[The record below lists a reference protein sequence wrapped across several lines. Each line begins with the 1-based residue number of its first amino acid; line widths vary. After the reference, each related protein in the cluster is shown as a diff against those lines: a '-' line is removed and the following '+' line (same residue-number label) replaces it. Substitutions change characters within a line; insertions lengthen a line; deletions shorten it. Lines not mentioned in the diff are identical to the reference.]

1 MGEHS
6 LQHTTDH
13 VRNLQFGF
21 CVSGC
26 SNIPGAEIAQFFC
39 LPAIRPTCTNQLID
53 TKIRTHLTF
62 QIFLFTMKLLLK
74 NNTFPTQT
82 LPSCWSFNKYLE
94 KLVFVQTEFL
104 LNTPHFWPPPRWYP
118 LPEASWSTSNR
129 YLYPTRSRS
138 SKKKKNLPASYFT
151 LAWQDKFCVETLV
164 TLPSFCHVLV
174 QEVPTYSPSSQQE
187 TTWFSSR
194 TCCGKW
200 WVFLLYT

>member
-138 SKKKKNLPASYFT
+138 SKKKKKSPCILLHSCLTRQILRWNSGNTAFILPRARTRGTNIFPFLT
-151 LAWQDKFCVETLV
+151 ARDHLV
-164 TLPSFCHVLV
+164 
-174 QEVPTYSPSSQQE
+174 
-187 TTWFSSR
+187 
-194 TCCGKW
+194 
-200 WVFLLYT
+200 